1 LPLLLQYDST
11 AENAQG
17 IGNSVQTAKNM
28 HAMLAVRALARLAG
42 LLEDELYTPP
52 NEIAAKALRAML
64 TPKLAAL
71 FSKESPREL
80 LRNLN
85 SNVES
90 PQVCLESL
98 KTFHVIYLFMLFGS
112 LELTYVIS
120 NTEHAV

>member
-1 LPLLLQYDST
+1 
-11 AENAQG
+11 
-17 IGNSVQTAKNM
+17 M

-112 LELTYVIS
+112 LELTHVIS